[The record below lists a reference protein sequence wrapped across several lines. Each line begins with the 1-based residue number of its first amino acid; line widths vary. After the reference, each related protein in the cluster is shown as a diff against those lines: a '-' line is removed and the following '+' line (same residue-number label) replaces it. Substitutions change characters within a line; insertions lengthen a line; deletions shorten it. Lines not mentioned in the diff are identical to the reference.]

1 MVLMADR
8 SETAATNFN
17 TIKISIASP
26 QQILNWSHGEV
37 TKPETINY
45 RTLRPEKDGL
55 FCERLFGPTK
65 DWECFCGKYKRIRY
79 KGVVCDRCGVEV
91 TRAKVRRERMCH
103 IRLAA
108 PVAHIWFSKTT
119 PSRIGL
125 LLDLTPRNLERVLY
139 FAQHIIISIDKN
151 ARETALDAEQIRY
164 ELAIETLRR
173 EMEERIAAV
182 PVDHAIPENA
192 AILVADGAVVE
203 AGDALALIN
212 EEEHAI
218 PENADILA
226 ADGEEVQP
234 GDTLALALTS
244 EEHAIPENAAILVAD
259 GVEVQPGGT
268 LAQIN
273 MEEQPI
279 PESAII
285 LVDDGEEVQPG
296 DALAQIHEEHPIPE
310 HAAILVDDGEE
321 VQAGDPLAQIPLD
334 VPTQITASIAGR
346 AELLGEG
353 DERRIRV
360 VNAITAN
367 IAGTVELPGEEHAIP
382 EHAIILVDGGEEVQP
397 GDALA
402 QIPLDVPTQ
411 ITANVAGRVELLGEG
426 DERRIRVSETGE
438 RRIRVVNAITAGLAG
453 RVELP
458 GEEHAIPEHAAI
470 LVDDGEEVQ
479 PGDALALAPIT
490 EEHAIPEHA
499 AILVDDGEE
508 VQPGDALAQIPLDAP
523 TQITATIAGKVEL
536 LGTGAE
542 RRIRVG
548 GEATITAGIAGTV
561 ELLGEG
567 AERRIWVGEGAG
579 RVVRVSGEA
588 ARVTAN
594 LAGVVELPGAGAEQR
609 VRVVQT
615 TAAAIDGRVEL
626 LGEGAGRIVRVIGDA
641 GTVLPLPDA
650 PTLVDPVTGEILES
664 VGAER
669 EEQRKQALR
678 DEYAQRV
685 EEREAEYKATA
696 DELESLRPLQ
706 LLSESRCRELRDK
719 YPEVFEAGMGAESIQ
734 EILKAVDLEALRAQ
748 LQDEMLKTSG
758 QRLKKAIKRLR
769 IVESFR
775 NSGNRVQDMILE
787 VMPVLPPELR
797 PMVQLDGGRFAT
809 SDLNDLYRRV
819 INRNNRLK
827 RLLNLG
833 APEIIIRNEKRMLQE
848 AVDALIDNG
857 RRGRPIQGS
866 HNHKLKS
873 LSDLLRGKQGR
884 FRQNLLGKRVDYSG
898 RSVIVVGPDLKLHEC
913 GLPREMA
920 LELFK
925 PFVMHRLVILGIA
938 PNIRNAKRMVER
950 ARGEVWDILEDVI
963 KDRPVLL
970 NRAPTLH
977 RLGIQAF
984 MPKLI
989 DGKAIQIH
997 PLVCAAFNA
1006 DFDGDQMAVHVP
1018 LSKMAALEAKEMML
1032 STNNMLSPAHGK
1044 PMVSPTLD
1052 MVMGCYYLTERDE
1065 HGKGAGSRFNNL
1077 FEARIAHESGLID
1090 LHAPIKVRDF
1100 AVTDAAIGDTSTT
1113 LGRLIFNDILPVGI
1127 APRNTQMRRRELD
1140 DLSAEL
1146 YDRLT
1151 SEETAAV
1158 LDSVKDLGFRYATSS
1173 GTTIAIND
1181 IKVPAEKPALLA
1193 RAQSEIQQYEVQH
1206 DMGLIASDEKDE
1218 KTIETW
1224 RRVSYDL
1231 DVLIRGALQGKDYG
1245 GLATMANSG
1254 TKGNPTQI
1262 NQMAGMRGL
1271 MQVNRQRGDID
1282 IMPNPVKSS
1291 FREGL
1296 SPLEYFLSSHGA
1308 RKGLTDTALNTASS
1322 GYMTRRL
1329 IDVAQ
1334 EIIIQ
1339 GEDCGTTDAW
1349 VPPAPDPDSG
1359 SKLQDRVRGRLAAA
1373 DLANPQTGEIIVSR
1387 NERIT
1392 EAIAEQLVNEGV
1404 TRIPVRSP
1412 LTCESPRN
1420 VCRSCYGDLPATRE
1434 PVKEGQ
1440 AVGIIAAQSIGERGT
1455 QLTMRTFH
1463 IGGVRGART
1472 QREEL
1477 LTRIATS
1484 LSEISGSMVE
1494 NPVKFRREMPALT
1507 AALNSVQRVYDEAAA
1522 LSGEFTD
1529 FPGKIRGLSSQSS
1542 TQALGLAAQQA
1553 RNVGTLPTALTSL
1566 QQYSESSQELRDL
1579 PQAMDRLQLA
1589 LDEFQESLNKSA
1601 QMREVQGYLNEP
1613 VLAWKMRQLQETAPE
1628 DTDNLWA
1635 NLVGTRVAVAGRLL
1649 PALSELV
1656 NFNDQ
1661 FETASHSVINELHLV
1676 LDLASRFNDEFQ
1688 AMSDNAVS
1696 EIDRASGLAG
1706 RLINPLIDSLIALPI
1721 DRRDEGERVQLVPSN
1736 EINRLLA
1743 VGSRS
1748 SNPLRAVSI
1757 RKEDSSEQRI
1767 EEEQDSLRRQIQR
1780 DLNSLRRQIQR
1791 AFRAP
1796 VERVRDSLQTALGQL
1811 RTLETDTRELQEQ
1824 MGRVMDRQRRT
1835 QVLAGQQLPGEI
1847 AKASEEMPNA
1857 VRLVK
1862 EDAERSQG
1870 ELREIITDAPQAYG
1884 QLREMCQR
1892 IVDDLE
1898 TLRPAIDPNDARLPT
1913 AFQRAWAQMEQAD
1926 EGDLESLL
1934 QAAIE
1939 VNAEIS
1945 HLRNEEERFRTQLNQ
1960 ASDALREEVERSNLD
1975 ITGTLPYVEHVFE
1988 ARVPK
1993 DAAIL
1998 SEIDGQVQ
2006 IAEGEEWE
2014 RVRVAHRE
2022 EIHRDYPLPDNAV
2035 AIVGQGEEVE
2045 DGAVLAEIL
2054 EFQREDFTWPEN
2066 AAHALVLV
2074 YEGEVVDAGTV
2085 LAGIQEFPREDF
2097 ILPENA
2103 SVMVDD
2109 GEEAEPGML
2118 LATAMSATDGI
2129 IEFAATT
2136 TGEVAIRDNTI
2147 SVIGEPVVTDGIA
2160 STIAGRVA
2168 ISSDTIS
2175 VIGEPFVTDEI
2186 TANLSGRV
2194 EIGDGVISVIGEDVE
2209 TRDYL
2214 VPDGAQIRVF
2224 NGDTVIAGTPLTVGP
2239 QNPHDLLNI
2248 RGQDAVQSHLVELVQ
2263 AVYRAQGDE
2272 IHDKHIE
2279 LILRQMLRR
2288 VEVEEGG
2295 GTSLI
2300 PGDRIDK
2307 FLFQQL
2313 NEQAIAEGRPPASA
2327 RPVLMGVTRASLQTD
2342 SFLSRASFQE
2352 TTRVLTEAAVSGSQD
2367 YLQGL
2372 KENVIIGR
2380 LIPAQVEIPG
2390 MEELLRPQPA
2400 LDLRGAAG
2408 WLSGD
2413 LDVPLNPLEDG
2424 EGRAEFAEAGELAAA
2439 ARAFAR
2445 EPEEEAEEEFPE
2457 DDDDD
2462 EVDPLAEAPALE
2474 AAEDDEAVMAE
2485 APELVETME
2494 QEPDDAALA
2503 LAEEESSNDEA
2514 EA

>member
-182 PVDHAIPENA
+182 PVDHAIPEHA
-192 AILVADGAVVE
+192 ALLVAEGAVVE
-203 AGDALALIN
+203 AGDALALIG

-218 PENADILA
+218 PEHADTDTLA
-226 ADGEEVQP
+226 AEGEEVQP
-234 GDTLALALTS
+234 GDTLVLALNN
-244 EEHAIPENAAILVAD
+244 ED
-259 GVEVQPGGT
+259 
-268 LAQIN
+268 
-273 MEEQPI
+273 
-279 PESAII
+279 
-285 LVDDGEEVQPG
+285 
-296 DALAQIHEEHPIPE
+296 HPIPE
-310 HAAILVDDGEE
+310 HAAILVDHGDE
-321 VQAGDPLAQIPLD
+321 VQPGDALAQI
-334 VPTQITASIAGR
+334 
-346 AELLGEG
+346 
-353 DERRIRV
+353 
-360 VNAITAN
+360 N
-367 IAGTVELPGEEHAIP
+367 GEEHPIP
-382 EHAIILVDGGEEVQP
+382 EHAIILVDHGEEVQP

-402 QIPLDVPTQ
+402 QIPVDDPTQ
-411 ITANVAGRVELLGEG
+411 ITASLAGKIELLGDG
-426 DERRIRVSETGE
+426 AE

-453 RVELP
+453 
-458 GEEHAIPEHAAI
+458 
-470 LVDDGEEVQ
+470 
-479 PGDALALAPIT
+479 
-490 EEHAIPEHA
+490 
-499 AILVDDGEE
+499 
-508 VQPGDALAQIPLDAP
+508 
-523 TQITATIAGKVEL
+523 
-536 LGTGAE
+536 
-542 RRIRVG
+542 
-548 GEATITAGIAGTV
+548 TV
-561 ELLGEG
+561 ELAGEG
-567 AERRIWVGEGAG
+567 DG
-579 RVVRVSGEA
+579 RVVRVSGEPT
-588 ARVTAN
+588 RVTAN
-594 LAGVVELPGAGAEQR
+594 LAGVVELPGDGR
-609 VRVVQT
+609 VRVLQVT
-615 TAAAIDGRVEL
+615 PAAIDGRVEL
-626 LGEGAGRIVRVIGDA
+626 LGEGAGRVVRVIGDA
-641 GTVLPLPDA
+641 GTVLPPPA
-650 PTLVDPVTGEILES
+650 SGHIVDPVTGEILES

-678 DEYAQRV
+678 DEYDQRV
-685 EEREAEYKATA
+685 EAREAEYKATA

-1032 STNNMLSPAHGK
+1032 STNNMLSPASGN
-1044 PMVSPTLD
+1044 PLVAPRQD

-1065 HGKGAGSRFNNL
+1065 HGKGAGRRFNNL
-1077 FEARIAHESGLID
+1077 FEARIAHETGLLD

-1100 AVTDAAIGDTSTT
+1100 SVIDTTFDDTNTT
-1113 LGRLIFNDILPVGI
+1113 LGRLIFNDILPAGI
-1127 APRNTQMRRRELD
+1127 APRNEQMGVGQLGE
-1140 DLSAEL
+1140 LSAEL
-1146 YDRLT
+1146 YNRLNN
-1151 SEETAAV
+1151 EETAAV
-1158 LDSVKDLGFRYATSS
+1158 LDNIKDLGFRYATSS
-1173 GTTIAIND
+1173 GTTIAISD
-1181 IKVPAEKPALLA
+1181 LQVPAEKPELLA
-1193 RAQSEIQQYEVQH
+1193 QAESEIQQYE
-1206 DMGLIASDEKDE
+1206 DDYEWGRISGEERDA
-1218 KTIETW
+1218 KTVETW
-1224 RRVSYDL
+1224 RQMSFEMAKLTRAAL
-1231 DVLIRGALQGKDYG
+1231 DSKDYG
-1245 GLATMANSG
+1245 GIATMANSG

-1271 MQVNRQRGDID
+1271 MRVNRQRGNVED
-1282 IMPNPVKSS
+1282 MPTAVKSS

-1339 GEDCGTTDAW
+1339 GEDCGTSDGW
-1349 VPPAPDPDSG
+1349 VPPVPDSDSG
-1359 SKLQDRVRGRLAAA
+1359 FAFQDRIRGRLAAT
-1373 DLANPQTGEIIVSR
+1373 DLANPKTGEIIVSR

-1392 EAIAEQLVNEGV
+1392 ETIAKEVVEQLVNQGV

-1420 VCRSCYGDLPATRE
+1420 ICRSCYGDLPATRQT
-1434 PVKEGQ
+1434 VKEGQ
-1440 AVGIIAAQSIGERGT
+1440 AVGIIAAQSIGEPGT

-1463 IGGVRGART
+1463 IGGVRIARS
-1472 QREEL
+1472 QLDEL
-1477 LTRIATS
+1477 LMQIATR
-1484 LSEISGSMVE
+1484 LSEVAGQMVE
-1494 NPVKFRREMPALT
+1494 NPIKFRRELPALT
-1507 AALNSVQRVYDEAAA
+1507 AVLNSVPRVYEETAAI
-1522 LSGEFTD
+1522 SGEFTD
-1529 FPGKIRGLSSQSS
+1529 LPPKIRAIS
-1542 TQALGLAAQQA
+1542 TRRSTRALDLVMRQVQNISA
-1553 RNVGTLPTALTSL
+1553 LPAVLTNL
-1566 QQYSESSQELRDL
+1566 QRYLSESQPSRELRDL
-1579 PQAMDRLQLA
+1579 QQAMGNLQRA
-1589 LDEFQESLNKSA
+1589 LGDSHEALSESA
-1601 QMREVQGYLNEP
+1601 QLLEVQQYLNEP
-1613 VLAWKMRQLQETAPE
+1613 DLVWKVRQLQEVAPQGAE
-1628 DTDNLWA
+1628 NLFA
-1635 NLVGTRVAVAGRLL
+1635 DLGGTRIAVGRLL
-1649 PALSELV
+1649 SALSELA

-1661 FETASHSVINELHLV
+1661 FETTSHSAINEISLV
-1676 LDLASRFNDEFQ
+1676 LDLASRLNDQFQ
-1688 AMSDNAVS
+1688 TISNNAVS
-1696 EIDRASGLAG
+1696 EIDRASGLAD
-1706 RLINPLIDSLIALPI
+1706 RLIARLIDLPI
-1721 DRRDEGERVQLVPSN
+1721 DRHDDEEKVELVPSN

-1743 VGSRS
+1743 VVSRS
-1748 SNPLRAVSI
+1748 SNPLSAVSI
-1757 RKEDSSEQRI
+1757 SKADSANASEQQI
-1767 EEEQDSLRRQIQR
+1767 EQGQDSLRGQIR
-1780 DLNSLRRQIQR
+1780 RALNSLREQIQR
-1791 AFRAP
+1791 AFQEPIARAQ
-1796 VERVRDSLQTALGQL
+1796 ESLRAALEQL
-1811 RTLETDTRELQEQ
+1811 RTLESDARELQDH
-1824 MGRVMDRQRRT
+1824 MGRVMALQRRT
-1835 QVLAGQQLPGEI
+1835 QALFDRQIPDEI
-1847 AKASEEMPNA
+1847 AKASEEMPKA

-1862 EDAERSQG
+1862 EDAERSRG
-1870 ELREIITDAPQAYG
+1870 ELRKRDEAERLHDETPGVIEEIPQGYE

-1898 TLRPAIDPNDARLPT
+1898 TIRRIPT
-1913 AFQRAWAQMEQAD
+1913 ALQLALDQVKQAVQ
-1926 EGDLESLL
+1926 GDTESRL

-1939 VNAEIS
+1939 VNAEIA
-1945 HLRNEEERFRTQLNQ
+1945 HLRSEEERFRTQLNQ
-1960 ASDALREEVERSNLD
+1960 ASDALREEVERRNRD
-1975 ITGTLPYVEHVFE
+1975 ITGGLPQVEHLFE
-1988 ARVPK
+1988 ARIPK
-1993 DAAIL
+1993 EAAIL
-1998 SEIDGQVQ
+1998 SEIDGVVEVN
-2006 IAEGEEWE
+2006 ADEFGE
-2014 RVRVAHRE
+2014 RVRVVHRE
-2022 EIHRDYPLPDNAV
+2022 EIQRDYPLSANAIAV
-2035 AIVGQGEEVE
+2035 VSQGEEVE

-2054 EFQREDFTWPEN
+2054 EFPREDFTWPEN

-2074 YEGEVVDAGTV
+2074 YEGEVVEAGAV

-2097 ILPENA
+2097 TLPENA

-2129 IEFAATT
+2129 IEFAATIA
-2136 TGEVAIRDNTI
+2136 GEVAIRDNTI

-2160 STIAGRVA
+2160 ATIPGRVV
-2168 ISSDTIS
+2168 INSDTIS
-2175 VIGEPFVTDEI
+2175 IIGEPFVIAEI
-2186 TANLSGRV
+2186 VANLAGRV
-2194 EIGDGVISVIGEDVE
+2194 ELGDRVVSVIGEDVE

-2214 VPDGAQIRVF
+2214 IPDGAQIRVF
-2224 NGDTVIAGTPLTVGP
+2224 NGDTVIAGTPLTVGQ

-2248 RGQDAVQSHLVELVQ
+2248 RGQDVVQAHLVELVQ
-2263 AVYRAQGDE
+2263 AVYRSQGVE

-2390 MEELLRPQPA
+2390 MAELLRPQPA

-2424 EGRAEFAEAGELAAA
+2424 EGPPEFAEAGELAAA

-2445 EPEEEAEEEFPE
+2445 EPEEEAEAEEEFPE

-2462 EVDPLAEAPALE
+2462 DVDPLAEAPALE

-2485 APELVETME
+2485 APQLVETME

>member
-164 ELAIETLRR
+164 ELAIEALRR

-182 PVDHAIPENA
+182 PVDHAIPEHA

-203 AGDALALIN
+203 AGDALAQLTL
-212 EEEHAI
+212 EEHAI
-218 PENADILA
+218 LEHADILVIN
-226 ADGEEVQP
+226 GEEVQP
-234 GDTLALALTS
+234 GDVLALAQLT
-244 EEHAIPENAAILVAD
+244 EEHAIPEQFTILVVD
-259 GVEVQPGGT
+259 GKV
-268 LAQIN
+268 
-273 MEEQPI
+273 
-279 PESAII
+279 
-285 LVDDGEEVQPG
+285 VQPG
-296 DALAQIHEEHPIPE
+296 DVLAQIHEEHPIPE
-310 HAAILVDDGEE
+310 HAAILVDDGDE
-321 VQAGDPLAQIPLD
+321 VQPGDALAQIH
-334 VPTQITASIAGR
+334 
-346 AELLGEG
+346 
-353 DERRIRV
+353 
-360 VNAITAN
+360 
-367 IAGTVELPGEEHAIP
+367 EEHAIP
-382 EHAIILVDGGEEVQP
+382 EHAAILVNDGEEVQPGDALALAQVSEEHAIPEHAVIMVDDGDEVQP

-402 QIPLDVPTQ
+402 QIPLDTPTQ
-411 ITANVAGRVELLGEG
+411 ITATIAGKVELLGEG
-426 DERRIRVSETGE
+426 ADRRIRVGGE
-438 RRIRVVNAITAGLAG
+438 IQITASIAG

-458 GEEHAIPEHAAI
+458 GEEHAIPEHAVI

-479 PGDALALAPIT
+479 PGDS
-490 EEHAIPEHA
+490 
-499 AILVDDGEE
+499 
-508 VQPGDALAQIPLDAP
+508 LAQIPLDVP
-523 TQITATIAGKVEL
+523 TQITATIAGK
-536 LGTGAE
+536 
-542 RRIRVG
+542 I
-548 GEATITAGIAGTV
+548 

-567 AERRIWVGEGAG
+567 AGRRVRVVDGSDRQIRVVNATTATTAGKVELLGAGTGRIIRVVEMATQITAGLAGTVELTGEGAERRV
-579 RVVRVSGEA
+579 RVVEEA
-588 ARVTAN
+588 TRTTAN
-594 LAGVVELPGAGAEQR
+594 LAGTIEVLGEGANRR
-609 VRVVQT
+609 VQVVQA

-719 YPEVFEAGMGAESIQ
+719 YPDVFEAGMGAESIQ

-1032 STNNMLSPAHGK
+1032 STNNMLSPASGN
-1044 PMVSPTLD
+1044 PLVAPTLD

-1065 HGKGAGSRFNNL
+1065 HGKGAGRRFNNL
-1077 FEARIAHESGLID
+1077 FEARLAHESGLLD
-1090 LHAPIKVRDF
+1090 LHAPIKVRQF
-1100 AVTDAAIGDTSTT
+1100 AVPDAAVGDANTT
-1113 LGRLIFNDILPVGI
+1113 LGRLIFNDILPTSI
-1127 APRNTQMRRRELD
+1127 TPRNVQMDRGELNR
-1140 DLSAEL
+1140 LSAEL
-1146 YDRLT
+1146 YEKLNN
-1151 SEETAAV
+1151 EETAEV

-1173 GTTIAIND
+1173 GTTIAISD
-1181 IKVPAEKPALLA
+1181 IQVPDEKPTLLSN
-1193 RAQSEIQQYEVQH
+1193 AQTEIQQYEVQYE
-1206 DMGLIASDEKDE
+1206 MGLISEEERDAN
-1218 KTIETW
+1218 TIETW
-1224 RRVSYDL
+1224 QRVSFTMSE
-1231 DVLIRGALQGKDYG
+1231 LIRGALQGNSYG
-1245 GLATMANSG
+1245 GIATMANSG
-1254 TKGNPTQI
+1254 TKGNATQI

-1271 MQVNRQRGDID
+1271 MQVNRQRGATD

-1296 SPLEYFLSSHGA
+1296 TPLEYFLSSHGA

-1329 IDVAQ
+1329 IDVSQ
-1334 EIIIQ
+1334 EIMIQ
-1339 GEDCGTTDAW
+1339 GEDCGTSDGW
-1349 VPPAPDPDSG
+1349 VPRVPEQGSG
-1359 SKLQDRVRGRLAAA
+1359 ITLQERIRGRRAAA
-1373 DLANPQTGEIIVSR
+1373 ELVHHETGEVIVER
-1387 NERIT
+1387 NGRIT
-1392 EAIAEQLVNEGV
+1392 QAIADQLVAAGL
-1404 TRIPVRSP
+1404 TQIPVRSP

-1420 VCRSCYGDLPATRE
+1420 ICRNCYGDLPATRE

-1440 AVGIIAAQSIGERGT
+1440 AVGIIAAQSIGEPGT

-1463 IGGVRGART
+1463 IGGVRSARNSRDEALMQIAPELSNVAAKT
-1472 QREEL
+1472 VNNPRRFRENL
-1477 LTRIATS
+1477 PALMAIQDS
-1484 LSEISGSMVE
+1484 L
-1494 NPVKFRREMPALT
+1494 NPVFTALIELQARARVISNSRT
-1507 AALNSVQRVYDEAAA
+1507 VQVLRTAARQALNESAALNQAKANLEQTLVPLHQA
-1522 LSGEFTD
+1522 LNNDSLPQEL
-1529 FPGKIRGLSSQSS
+1529 RGLKQPLSEFFTKDKLS
-1542 TQALGLAAQQA
+1542 
-1553 RNVGTLPTALTSL
+1553 SL
-1566 QQYSESSQELRDL
+1566 QQSLGESFLPQSLRETQNLRDL
-1579 PQAMDRLQLA
+1579 PNA
-1589 LDEFQESLNKSA
+1589 
-1601 QMREVQGYLNEP
+1601 
-1613 VLAWKMRQLQETAPE
+1613 
-1628 DTDNLWA
+1628 
-1635 NLVGTRVAVAGRLL
+1635 
-1649 PALSELV
+1649 ALSVLSAI
-1656 NFNDQ
+1656 NFSGNIGERRIDASQLLSALSQINDISAGIR
-1661 FETASHSVINELHLV
+1661 EASS
-1676 LDLASRFNDEFQ
+1676 
-1688 AMSDNAVS
+1688 NAHEEITLITEPTEPGGLISLISSALRQVS
-1696 EIDRASGLAG
+1696 ENDIRNLSALAE
-1706 RLINPLIDSLIALPI
+1706 RLYDGIQRMSNSSQGDPGVRDLVQAL
-1721 DRRDEGERVQLVPSN
+1721 L
-1736 EINRLLA
+1736 
-1743 VGSRS
+1743 
-1748 SNPLRAVSI
+1748 
-1757 RKEDSSEQRI
+1757 
-1767 EEEQDSLRRQIQR
+1767 SLRRALGAFLEALDDPR
-1780 DLNSLRRQIQR
+1780 LREALDALRRYSEAGRILGSDTLRMQRHIEELKEFHRSKLTAEQIPGELVRLVESPEEMDKAVQFIGEDATQSKSALEEIIRQIPTADDRLRERCQQIANDLEAIRPAAELQR
-1791 AFRAP
+1791 AF
-1796 VERVRDSLQTALGQL
+1796 
-1811 RTLETDTRELQEQ
+1811 EQ
-1824 MGRVMDRQRRT
+1824 
-1835 QVLAGQQLPGEI
+1835 A
-1847 AKASEEMPNA
+1847 
-1857 VRLVK
+1857 
-1862 EDAERSQG
+1862 
-1870 ELREIITDAPQAYG
+1870 
-1884 QLREMCQR
+1884 
-1892 IVDDLE
+1892 
-1898 TLRPAIDPNDARLPT
+1898 
-1913 AFQRAWAQMEQAD
+1913 QRAVVSHENAEQAATRK
-1926 EGDLESLL
+1926 L

-1939 VNAEIS
+1939 VNAEIT
-1945 HLRNEEERFRTQLNQ
+1945 HIRNEEDRFRTILYQDSQ
-1960 ASDALREEVERSNLD
+1960 TTREDVERRNLD
-1975 ITGTLPYVEHVFE
+1975 ITGGLPSVEHVFE
-1988 ARVPK
+1988 ARIPK
-1993 DAAIL
+1993 EAAIL
-1998 SEIDGQVQ
+1998 SEIDGVVEVN
-2006 IAEGEEWE
+2006 ADEFGE
-2014 RVRVAHRE
+2014 RVRVVHRE
-2022 EIHRDYPLPDNAV
+2022 EIQRDYTLPGNAV
-2035 AIVGQGEEVE
+2035 VVVKQGEEVE
-2045 DGAVLAEIL
+2045 DGAVLAEIV
-2054 EFQREDFTWPEN
+2054 EFPREDFTWPEN
-2066 AAHALVLV
+2066 ASHALVLV

-2085 LAGIQEFPREDF
+2085 LAGLQEFPREDF
-2097 ILPENA
+2097 TLPENA
-2103 SVMVDD
+2103 TVMVDD

-2136 TGEVAIRDNTI
+2136 TGEVSISDNTI

-2160 STIAGRVA
+2160 ATIPGRVV
-2168 ISSDTIS
+2168 ISDNTIS
-2175 VIGEPFVTDEI
+2175 ILGEPSVTDEV

-2194 EIGDGVISVIGEDVE
+2194 ELGDGVVSVIGQDVE
-2209 TRDYL
+2209 TRDYII
-2214 VPDGAQIRVF
+2214 PAGAQLRVF
-2224 NGDTVIAGTPLTVGP
+2224 NGDTVFAGTPLTVGQ

-2248 RGQDAVQSHLVELVQ
+2248 RGQDVVQAHLVELVQ
-2263 AVYRAQGDE
+2263 AVYQSEGVE

-2413 LDVPLNPLEDG
+2413 LDVPLNPLEDS

>member
-182 PVDHAIPENA
+182 PVDHAIPEHA
-192 AILVADGAVVE
+192 ALLVAEGAVVE
-203 AGDALALIN
+203 AGDALALID

-218 PENADILA
+218 PEHADTDTLA
-226 ADGEEVQP
+226 AEGEEVQP
-234 GDTLALALTS
+234 GDTLVLALNN
-244 EEHAIPENAAILVAD
+244 EDHPLPEHAAILVD
-259 GVEVQPGGT
+259 HG
-268 LAQIN
+268 
-273 MEEQPI
+273 
-279 PESAII
+279 
-285 LVDDGEEVQPG
+285 DEVQPG
-296 DALAQIHEEHPIPE
+296 DALAQINGEEHPIPE
-310 HAAILVDDGEE
+310 HAIIMVDHGE
-321 VQAGDPLAQIPLD
+321 D
-334 VPTQITASIAGR
+334 
-346 AELLGEG
+346 
-353 DERRIRV
+353 
-360 VNAITAN
+360 
-367 IAGTVELPGEEHAIP
+367 
-382 EHAIILVDGGEEVQP
+382 VQP

-402 QIPLDVPTQ
+402 QIPVDVPTQ
-411 ITANVAGRVELLGEG
+411 ITAN
-426 DERRIRVSETGE
+426 
-438 RRIRVVNAITAGLAG
+438 
-453 RVELP
+453 
-458 GEEHAIPEHAAI
+458 
-470 LVDDGEEVQ
+470 
-479 PGDALALAPIT
+479 
-490 EEHAIPEHA
+490 
-499 AILVDDGEE
+499 
-508 VQPGDALAQIPLDAP
+508 
-523 TQITATIAGKVEL
+523 IAGKVEL
-536 LGTGAE
+536 LGAGVE
-542 RRIRVG
+542 RQIRVG
-548 GEATITAGIAGTV
+548 GEAAQITAGLAGTV
-561 ELLGEG
+561 ELAGEG
-567 AERRIWVGEGAG
+567 DERI
-579 RVVRVSGEA
+579 VRVSGEPT
-588 ARVTAN
+588 RVTAN
-594 LAGVVELPGAGAEQR
+594 LAGVVELPGDGR
-609 VRVVQT
+609 VRVLQVT
-615 TAAAIDGRVEL
+615 PAAIDGRVEL
-626 LGEGAGRIVRVIGDA
+626 LGEGAGRVVRVIGDA
-641 GTVLPLPDA
+641 GTVLPPPA
-650 PTLVDPVTGEILES
+650 SGHIVDPVTGEILES

-678 DEYAQRV
+678 DEYDQRV
-685 EEREAEYKATA
+685 EAREAEYKATA

-1032 STNNMLSPAHGK
+1032 STNNMLSPASGN
-1044 PMVSPTLD
+1044 PLVAPTLD

-1077 FEARIAHESGLID
+1077 FEARLAHESGLLD
-1090 LHAPIKVRDF
+1090 LHAPIKVREF
-1100 AVTDAAIGDTSTT
+1100 AVPDAAISDVNTT
-1113 LGRLIFNDILPVGI
+1113 LGRLIFNDILPAGI
-1127 APRNTQMRRRELD
+1127 APRNVQMDRGELNK
-1140 DLSAEL
+1140 LSAEL
-1146 YDRLT
+1146 YEKLDN
-1151 SEETAAV
+1151 EETAAV
-1158 LDSVKDLGFRYATSS
+1158 LDRVKDLGFRYATSS
-1173 GTTIAIND
+1173 GTTISISD
-1181 IKVPAEKPALLA
+1181 IQVPDEKPALLSN
-1193 RAQSEIQQYEVQH
+1193 AQTEIQQYEVQYE
-1206 DMGLIASDEKDE
+1206 MGLISEEERDAN
-1218 KTIETW
+1218 TIETW
-1224 RRVSYDL
+1224 QRVSFTMSE
-1231 DVLIRGALQGKDYG
+1231 LIRGALQGNSYG
-1245 GLATMANSG
+1245 GIATMANSG
-1254 TKGNPTQI
+1254 TKGNATQI

-1271 MQVNRQRGDID
+1271 MQVNRQRGATD

-1334 EIIIQ
+1334 ELIIQ
-1339 GEDCGTTDAW
+1339 GEDCGTSDGW
-1349 VPPAPDPDSG
+1349 VPRVPEQGSG
-1359 SKLQDRVRGRLAAA
+1359 ITLQERIRGRRAAA
-1373 DLANPQTGEIIVSR
+1373 KLVHNETGEIIVER
-1387 NERIT
+1387 NGRIT
-1392 EAIAEQLVNEGV
+1392 QGIADQLVAAGL
-1404 TRIPVRSP
+1404 TQIPVRSP

-1420 VCRSCYGDLPATRE
+1420 ICRNCYGDLPATRE

-1440 AVGIIAAQSIGERGT
+1440 AVGIIAAQSIGEPGT

-1463 IGGVRGART
+1463 IGGVRSARNSRDEALMQIAPELSNLAAKT
-1472 QREEL
+1472 ANNPRRFRENL
-1477 LTRIATS
+1477 
-1484 LSEISGSMVE
+1484 
-1494 NPVKFRREMPALT
+1494 PALT
-1507 AALNSVQRVYDEAAA
+1507 A
-1522 LSGEFTD
+1522 
-1529 FPGKIRGLSSQSS
+1529 I
-1542 TQALGLAAQQA
+1542 
-1553 RNVGTLPTALTSL
+1553 
-1566 QQYSESSQELRDL
+1566 
-1579 PQAMDRLQLA
+1579 
-1589 LDEFQESLNKSA
+1589 QESLNPVFTALIGLQARARVISNS
-1601 QMREVQGYLNEP
+1601 RTVQVLRTAGRQALNES
-1613 VLAWKMRQLQETAPE
+1613 VALNQATENLEQTLAPLHQALNNDSLPQELRGPKQSLSEFLTKEKLSSLQQSLRESYLPPSLRETQ
-1628 DTDNLWA
+1628 NL
-1635 NLVGTRVAVAGRLL
+1635 REL
-1649 PALSELV
+1649 PDAALSVLSAI
-1656 NFNDQ
+1656 NFSGNIGERRIDAAQLLAALSRINDISA
-1661 FETASHSVINELHLV
+1661 EIKGA
-1676 LDLASRFNDEFQ
+1676 
-1688 AMSDNAVS
+1688 SDNAHE
-1696 EIDRASGLAG
+1696 EITLITDQMKPEGLITLISATLRQAPENDIRNLNALAERLSGAGGIQRMSNASQNDPGVRDLAQNLSSIRRASGAFLEALDDLREALDALRRASDAG
-1706 RLINPLIDSLIALPI
+1706 GIL
-1721 DRRDEGERVQLVPSN
+1721 
-1736 EINRLLA
+1736 
-1743 VGSRS
+1743 GSD
-1748 SNPLRAVSI
+1748 I
-1757 RKEDSSEQRI
+1757 RTMQRHI
-1767 EEEQDSLRRQIQR
+1767 EEVKEFHRSKLTAEQIPGELVLLVESPEEMDKAVEFIGEDATQSKSELEEIIRQIPAADDRLRERCQQIAN
-1780 DLNSLRRQIQR
+1780 DLEAIRPAAELQR
-1791 AFRAP
+1791 AF
-1796 VERVRDSLQTALGQL
+1796 
-1811 RTLETDTRELQEQ
+1811 EQ
-1824 MGRVMDRQRRT
+1824 
-1835 QVLAGQQLPGEI
+1835 A
-1847 AKASEEMPNA
+1847 
-1857 VRLVK
+1857 
-1862 EDAERSQG
+1862 
-1870 ELREIITDAPQAYG
+1870 
-1884 QLREMCQR
+1884 
-1892 IVDDLE
+1892 
-1898 TLRPAIDPNDARLPT
+1898 
-1913 AFQRAWAQMEQAD
+1913 QRAAVSRERAEQAAI
-1926 EGDLESLL
+1926 SKL

-1939 VNAEIS
+1939 VNAEIT
-1945 HLRNEEERFRTQLNQ
+1945 HIRNEEDRFRTILYQDSQ
-1960 ASDALREEVERSNLD
+1960 TTREDVERRNLD
-1975 ITGTLPYVEHVFE
+1975 ITGGLPSVEHVFE
-1988 ARVPK
+1988 ARIPK
-1993 DAAIL
+1993 EAAIL
-1998 SEIDGQVQ
+1998 SEIDGVVEVN
-2006 IAEGEEWE
+2006 ADEFGE
-2014 RVRVAHRE
+2014 RVRVVHRE
-2022 EIHRDYPLPDNAV
+2022 EIQRDYPLPGNAV
-2035 AIVGQGEEVE
+2035 VVVKQGEEVE
-2045 DGAVLAEIL
+2045 DGAILAEIL
-2054 EFQREDFTWPEN
+2054 EFPREDFTWPEN

-2085 LAGIQEFPREDF
+2085 LAGIQELPREDF
-2097 ILPENA
+2097 TLPENA

-2118 LATAMSATDGI
+2118 LATAMSATDEI

-2147 SVIGEPVVTDGIA
+2147 SVIGEPVVTGGITA
-2160 STIAGRVA
+2160 TIAGRVA
-2168 ISSDTIS
+2168 ISGDTIS
-2175 VIGEPFVTDEI
+2175 IFGEPVVTDEI

-2194 EIGDGVISVIGEDVE
+2194 ELGDGVVSVIGQDVE
-2209 TRDYL
+2209 TRDYII
-2214 VPDGAQIRVF
+2214 PNGAQLRVF
-2224 NGDTVIAGTPLTVGP
+2224 NGDTVFAGTPLTVGQ

-2248 RGQDAVQSHLVELVQ
+2248 RGQDVVQAHLVELVQ
-2263 AVYRAQGDE
+2263 AVYQSEGVE

-2390 MEELLRPQPA
+2390 MAELLRPQPA

-2424 EGRAEFAEAGELAAA
+2424 EGPSEFAEAGELAAA

-2445 EPEEEAEEEFPE
+2445 EPEEEAEAEEEFPE

-2462 EVDPLAEAPALE
+2462 DVDPLAEAPALE

-2485 APELVETME
+2485 APQLVETME